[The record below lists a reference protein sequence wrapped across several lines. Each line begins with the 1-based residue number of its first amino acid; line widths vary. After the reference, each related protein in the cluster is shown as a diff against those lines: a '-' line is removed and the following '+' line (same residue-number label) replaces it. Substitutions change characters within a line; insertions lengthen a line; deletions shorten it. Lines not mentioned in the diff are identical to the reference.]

1 MNQESGRSMIEM
13 LGVLAIMGVI
23 TVGAIGM
30 ISSAMRTQKLTTV
43 NDQVV
48 QMVTMVRNLHAEY
61 DDFSNMDG
69 NKIFAAIGMDK
80 QNPYGGEYELA
91 VDSANPRQFV
101 VTIGGLGASE
111 CEALVAKAWT
121 DSVDYQLSDGKQG
134 GASGNCSGANG
145 TNFVRIVYGE

>member
-1 MNQESGRSMIEM
+1 
-13 LGVLAIMGVI
+13 
-23 TVGAIGM
+23 M

-69 NKIFAAIGMDK
+69 EKIFGAIGMSK
-80 QNPYGGEYELA
+80 QNPYGGTYELA

-101 VTIGGLGASE
+101 VTIAGLGGSE
-111 CEALVAKAWT
+111 CEALLTKAWT
-121 DSVDYQLSDGKQG
+121 DSIDYQLSNGKQG
-134 GASGNCSGANG
+134 GASGNCSGVNG
-145 TNFVRIVYGE
+145 TNFVRIIYGE